1 MDLAERSMH
10 IWICFM
16 LVEPQPGQLGPA
28 MQHLQ
33 NTWNRLS
40 PSQPFEAEV
49 LSERIWRELLP
60 DQRLLT
66 AIGLFSLLV
75 VLLACLGLASL
86 QFLYAQNQAK
96 AIAIRRVFGGGVAR
110 MVALLLRDSAW
121 LVGIGYAVGTPL
133 ALLWLNGWME
143 SYAYR
148 VGIETWVVVVSGA
161 LSMCAGLLPVS
172 VVALRAACSPPID
185 VLRHE

>member
-1 MDLAERSMH
+1 
-10 IWICFM
+10 
-16 LVEPQPGQLGPA
+16 
-28 MQHLQ
+28 
-33 NTWNRLS
+33 
-40 PSQPFEAEV
+40 
-49 LSERIWRELLP
+49 
-60 DQRLLT
+60 
-66 AIGLFSLLV
+66 
-75 VLLACLGLASL
+75 
-86 QFLYAQNQAK
+86 
-96 AIAIRRVFGGGVAR
+96 